1 MRHSKVMKTS
11 PLCDA
16 MYNFL
21 DELSAIRAQ
30 VAGRIVL
37 IGYNSKEYD
46 MEVMRREM
54 LRCGVSSEKIST
66 MNIVCADILRLV
78 RNNRQNLLPFHAG
91 DLKMTTVYNQLC
103 HAHSKYKHDALEDAE
118 KLRAIYCTIIDRVPM
133 EKFEDCIFPF
143 PVVTAVAKSDTVIQ
157 GQDTCE
163 LQQPRRSIKRENV
176 EGHTPLDGPESK
188 KARV

>member
-11 PLCDA
+11 PLCDV

-30 VAGRIVL
+30 VPGRIVL

-54 LRCGVSSEKIST
+54 LRCGLSSEKIST
-66 MNIVCADILRLV
+66 MNIVCADLLQFV
-78 RNNRQNLLPFHAG
+78 RNNRQSLLPFHAG

-103 HAHSKYKHDALEDAE
+103 RAHSKYKHDALEDAE
-118 KLRAIYCTIIDRVPM
+118 KLRAIYCTIIDRVPKK
-133 EKFEDCIFPF
+133 KFEDCIFPF
-143 PVVTAVAKSDTVIQ
+143 PVVAAIAKSDTVIQ
-157 GQDTCE
+157 GQGACE
-163 LQQPRRSIKRENV
+163 PQQPRRSIKRENV